1 LCLLYPNVEENI
13 LEEKGVRSMEEKVF
27 QIIAEQLGIDVGEVS
42 LEKNL
47 MDDLGA
53 DSLDMVDLVMAFE
66 DQFGV
71 KISDQDL
78 SKIKTVKDVVEAIK
92 QRS

>member
-1 LCLLYPNVEENI
+1 VEENI
-13 LEEKGVRSMEEKVF
+13 LQEKGVRTMEEKVF

>member
-1 LCLLYPNVEENI
+1 MEENI

>member
-1 LCLLYPNVEENI
+1 MEKNI

>member
-1 LCLLYPNVEENI
+1 MEENI
-13 LEEKGVRSMEEKVF
+13 LEEKGVRTMEEKVF

>member
-1 LCLLYPNVEENI
+1 VEENI
-13 LEEKGVRSMEEKVF
+13 LEEKGVRTMEEKVF